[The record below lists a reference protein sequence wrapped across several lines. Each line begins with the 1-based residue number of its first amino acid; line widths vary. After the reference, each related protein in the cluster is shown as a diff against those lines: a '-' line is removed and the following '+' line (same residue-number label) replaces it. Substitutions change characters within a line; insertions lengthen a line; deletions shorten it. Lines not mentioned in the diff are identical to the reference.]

1 MVAFPPGPL
10 TSMGLWVD
18 RAESFKAM
26 GLKLG
31 VYSTLS
37 ERVWRGGVSQD
48 QRGRNSAAEEKKSEK
63 KTPETSLLCSDA
75 IINSYSKTLKVCII
89 TQSLVLSAKIQAFTL
104 KKKQQHAS
112 VKNMPTCWISKN

>member
-1 MVAFPPGPL
+1 MAFPPGPF

-37 ERVWRGGVSQD
+37 EQVEGVKGQWVKEEGFRCGVKGFKREVLTDGDRREEHEGNEKARSRCSHAIGRKGG
-48 QRGRNSAAEEKKSEK
+48 
-63 KTPETSLLCSDA
+63 LLYRCSG
-75 IINSYSKTLKVCII
+75 
-89 TQSLVLSAKIQAFTL
+89 
-104 KKKQQHAS
+104 
-112 VKNMPTCWISKN
+112 

>member
-37 ERVWRGGVSQD
+37 ERVSRGGVSRD
-48 QRGRNSAAEEKKSEK
+48 QR
-63 KTPETSLLCSDA
+63 
-75 IINSYSKTLKVCII
+75 V
-89 TQSLVLSAKIQAFTL
+89 
-104 KKKQQHAS
+104 QQRRGGGE
-112 VKNMPTCWISKN
+112 